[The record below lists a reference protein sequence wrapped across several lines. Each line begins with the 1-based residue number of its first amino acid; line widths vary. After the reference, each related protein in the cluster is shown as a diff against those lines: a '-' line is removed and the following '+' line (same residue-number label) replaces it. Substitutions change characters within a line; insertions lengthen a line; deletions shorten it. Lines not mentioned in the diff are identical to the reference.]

1 MKTFIC
7 DCTNP
12 DFKELGVKDVNEFS
26 DFIDN
31 SDSIEESEFLENC
44 DIEDSLKL
52 NIKEYPND
60 FNFFSNGN
68 IYFFTHSCIEHFF
81 R

>member
-1 MKTFIC
+1 MKEFIC
-7 DCTNP
+7 NCVTP

-31 SDSIEESEFLENC
+31 GNSINEEEFLNSCEVEETL
-44 DIEDSLKL
+44 IL

-60 FNFFSNGN
+60 YDFFENGD
-68 IYFFTHSCIEHFF
+68 IMFFTHSCIEHFF
-81 R
+81 K